1 MRNRLLVTLIVLS
14 LAFGGAAPAMAQ
26 GPEETATAGVI
37 SADLSA
43 ALAAGGDGTIDVLVE
58 TDSQNYGA
66 IIDAIEGMGGT
77 VSQTFKYADGLA
89 ATMPKESVS
98 ALADVSGVE
107 QVSLDVIRSPI
118 PTSGDAAA
126 PGARPVGGMDPEAA
140 NELDD
145 VIPAGEAFYLDAGF
159 ETVTL
164 TQADIEAGLET
175 YDNMFSMNATPVWDT
190 GNLGQDSLVAV
201 IDTGIYDQHF
211 MLAGSVVGGVDLSP
225 DAGTPF
231 EGFNL
236 ASNHWHGTHVSGIV
250 AGHGAI
256 LLGDTDP
263 LVESIEFN
271 GGSLP
276 DFAPGIK
283 LMPLLGMAPAAQLY
297 GIKVFPH
304 TGAGVPES
312 VIIAGIEHAIDQK
325 ESGALDIDVINMS
338 LGGASLFDGRDLE
351 DQVVDFATSIGI
363 TVVSAASNDGPTSM
377 TINSP
382 GSANTSITVG
392 AVAQPFTTRVFW
404 DMNFFPFVAIG
415 IGELLYTDNDP
426 QMIYFSSRGPT
437 SDGREKPTAS
447 ANGVFVLSS
456 FNLPAAPQSL
466 AWASGTSMATPGMAG
481 TVALLNTYGEGM
493 GASPYDYKQAVV
505 AGSSPIP
512 DFADWE
518 QGAGLIDAAAA
529 MDALQADGNLGQ
541 SHPGLRR
548 GFSHQSV
555 KPEGKQIQNVNSRK
569 GWTYQIRDLAPG
581 HSEHFYFDLHP
592 NAEKITV
599 EFSNV
604 DLGVDLGLNAFELYV
619 NTSRTFLNPYV
630 DSVNIWGDAVIEIES
645 LSTSVSGLVF
655 GLCPSCVN
663 DLPLMPGYVR
673 VVIENDWTSFDSLSG
688 TVTINVETG
697 NNSAK
702 ADETYSGS
710 LNTGESVGFFPVGFG
725 PNGAELELSWMR
737 DWTVVPASDMDL
749 IVAWFDTGGG
759 LHFEF
764 GAATLNSPEKVIIDS
779 SDIDTLLVLVD
790 GFNTNGLDEP
800 WELHVTHR

>member
-1 MRNRLLVTLIVLS
+1 MDILI
-14 LAFGGAAPAMAQ
+14 
-26 GPEETATAGVI
+26 
-37 SADLSA
+37 
-43 ALAAGGDGTIDVLVE
+43 E
-58 TDSQNYGA
+58 TDSQNYSA
-66 IIDAIEGMGGT
+66 VAAAIEDLGGSVT
-77 VSQTFKYADGLA
+77 RTFKYANGLA
-89 ATMPKESVS
+89 ASIPKESVS
-98 ALADVSGVE
+98 SLADVAGVE
-107 QVSLDVIRSPI
+107 QVSLDMIRSPI
-118 PTSGDAAA
+118 PTSGDSTA
-126 PGARPVGGMDPEAA
+126 PGARTIGGMNPEDA
-140 NELDD
+140 NQLDD
-145 VIPAGEAFYLDAGF
+145 VVPAGEAFYSDAGH

-164 TQADIEAGLET
+164 APADLEAELET
-175 YDNMFSMNATPVWDT
+175 YDNFISMNAGPVWGT
-190 GNLGQDSLVAV
+190 GNFGQDSLVAV

-225 DAGTPF
+225 DVGGAF

-236 ASNHWHGTHVSGIV
+236 VSNHWHGTHVSGIV
-250 AGHGAI
+250 AGHGGIIVPNGDLLVQSIELYSGAPLPAWDPGNKLI
-256 LLGDTDP
+256 LLW
-263 LVESIEFN
+263 
-271 GGSLP
+271 
-276 DFAPGIK
+276 
-283 LMPLLGMAPAAQLY
+283 GMAPSAQLY

-325 ESGALDIDVINMS
+325 LSGAFDIDVINMS

-392 AVAQPFTTRVFW
+392 AVAQPLTTKVFW
-404 DMNFFPFVAIG
+404 DQNFGILG
-415 IGELLYTDNDP
+415 IGDVLYVDENP

-456 FNLPAAPQSL
+456 FITPAFPQSI

-481 TVALLNTYGEGM
+481 TVALLNTYGESI
-493 GASPYDYKQAVV
+493 GASPYDYKQAVI

-512 DFADWE
+512 AFADWE

-541 SHPGLRR
+541 AHPGIRR

-555 KPEGKQIQNVNSRK
+555 KPEGKQIQSVNSKR
-569 GWTYQIRDLAPG
+569 GWTYQIRDLGPG

-592 NAEKITV
+592 NAEKITI

-604 DLGVDLGLNAFELYV
+604 ALGVDPILFNSFELYV
-619 NTSRTFLNPYV
+619 NTSRTFLNPYI
-630 DSVNIWGDAVIEIES
+630 DSVNIWDDALIEIES
-645 LSTSVSGLVF
+645 LSTTVSGAVF
-655 GLCPSCVN
+655 GLCPDCVN

-673 VVIENDWTSFDSLSG
+673 VVVENDWTSFDDLSG
-688 TVTINVETG
+688 TINITVETG
-697 NNSAK
+697 NNSGK
-702 ADETYSGS
+702 ADEVYNGE
-710 LNTGESVGFFPVGFG
+710 LNTGESDGFFPVGFG
-725 PNGAELELSWMR
+725 SSGVELELSWVR

-749 IVAWFDTGGG
+749 IVAWFDTDGF

-764 GAATLNSPEKVIIDS
+764 GAATLNSPEKLIIDS
-779 SDIDTLLVLVD
+779 TNVDAVFVLVD

-800 WELHVTHR
+800 WELQVTYR